1 MCGTIHFINKHAHA
15 LIISIPN
22 LLFSRSK
29 ILLHNDQL
37 AWAHPN
43 HIVQFRLMNPESM
56 CHASDPLFHNIRL
69 KESEKQ
75 EISTM
80 HRNCMVGFAW

>member
-1 MCGTIHFINKHAHA
+1 
-15 LIISIPN
+15 
-22 LLFSRSK
+22 
-29 ILLHNDQL
+29 
-37 AWAHPN
+37 
-43 HIVQFRLMNPESM
+43 MNPESM